1 MVEEQIVRTIAD
13 KQSSMEVS
21 KNAKGDI
28 QYAIKLY
35 FNTEEW
41 EKTLKQLKEIETEV
55 KKNFEKKGE

>member
-41 EKTLKQLKEIETEV
+41 EKTLKQLKEIEIEV